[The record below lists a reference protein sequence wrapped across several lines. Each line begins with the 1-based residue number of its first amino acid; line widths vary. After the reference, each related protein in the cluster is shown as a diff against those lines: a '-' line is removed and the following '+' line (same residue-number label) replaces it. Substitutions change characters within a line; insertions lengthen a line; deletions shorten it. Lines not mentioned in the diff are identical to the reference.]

1 MTEFT
6 SLLRVRCDPPAAEFL
21 EWTQDRVHLSRRSTC
36 ERAGLRGVPLARVDI
51 LVDGRCGDPDPN
63 SSTVLEFGVKVGH
76 HSGAQRDRW
85 CWRSV
90 EHTASAY
97 QGLPWAQVEVEVEA
111 GGSTRVL
118 LRGGDG
124 AVLIERAYPR
134 LNWVF
139 TRSASFFGPSSPR
152 RRMTW
157 RRWPPPSPSPNEL
170 NPGETMTRT
179 IRLTDGPPVRID
191 DDEWPS
197 VAWASDE
204 VDHTPKAKRS
214 GWVRV
219 RRHADGRHIVYSGSR
234 STNPREGNLEAG
246 WVVPAADR
254 RRLDQYIEAAAE
266 AIGWPTL
273 AASCSKSLLNRLI
286 TEAEEALFAT
296 LDADC
301 IADLPP
307 AEDDEDDDG

>member
-1 MTEFT
+1 MIRRYQRGPRSSRGLVRAPLPKTVRAERQIAELERQIAALKEAAARTIDIDTIAIAELFAR
-6 SLLRVRCDPPAAEFL
+6 LREQP
-21 EWTQDRVHLSRRSTC
+21 
-36 ERAGLRGVPLARVDI
+36 RG
-51 LVDGRCGDPDPN
+51 
-63 SSTVLEFGVKVGH
+63 T
-76 HSGAQRDRW
+76 
-85 CWRSV
+85 
-90 EHTASAY
+90 T
-97 QGLPWAQVEVEVEA
+97 
-111 GGSTRVL
+111 
-118 LRGGDG
+118 
-124 AVLIERAYPR
+124 
-134 LNWVF
+134 
-139 TRSASFFGPSSPR
+139 
-152 RRMTW
+152 
-157 RRWPPPSPSPNEL
+157 
-170 NPGETMTRT
+170 GETMTRT

-307 AEDDEDDDG
+307 AEDDEDDDGQAAGEGLEPGANHEVRACGSSPTGSRSA